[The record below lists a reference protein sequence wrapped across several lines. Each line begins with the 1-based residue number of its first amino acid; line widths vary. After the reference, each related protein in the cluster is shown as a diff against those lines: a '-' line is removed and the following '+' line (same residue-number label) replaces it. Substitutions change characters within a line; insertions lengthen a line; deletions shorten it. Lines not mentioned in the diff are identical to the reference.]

1 MHNMCL
7 ATLLKYSPKALK
19 RYSLLN
25 IRFFRLT
32 GPFSSCRIKNLIRGR
47 EAYIVTGIPHADD
60 LYISEF
66 LDIPIL
72 GT

>member
-7 ATLLKYSPKALK
+7 ATLLKYSPRALK
-19 RYSLLN
+19 RFEVKM
-25 IRFFRLT
+25 IVIIDGFACHF
-32 GPFSSCRIKNLIRGR
+32 RIKNLIRCR

-60 LYISEF
+60 LYVSEF

-72 GT
+72 GK